1 MAEGE
6 EDEEDGMVSDEE
18 EEEEEE
24 TVTIPVSQ
32 TGVRVLK
39 EGSSG
44 SVNCSQFS
52 AKDAVAQGT
61 AKDAE
66 EEDEEEEDVLGPSPD
81 VETVVIFTNR
91 EEEC

>member
-44 SVNCSQFS
+44 SVNRSQFS
-52 AKDAVAQGT
+52 AKDAVAQGA
-61 AKDAE
+61 AKDADE
-66 EEDEEEEDVLGPSPD
+66 EEEEEDVLGPSPD